1 MKNNANA
8 LWFAALVAASVASG
22 TANAAVITSPTIIYD
37 NSSTPLNKFFQVS
50 GEVGD
55 QITPPG
61 GGWTLDTVSFEYF
74 ASGLSGNEVAKF
86 RIYANDGPE
95 FVPGANRTGVPT
107 SLLYESP
114 AFTPI
119 NGNYPITITDLRPLK
134 VLLPETFTW
143 TVSISGVAGAEQF
156 GLKLYDPPTVGKSFD
171 DLWVKQGSDWA
182 LQQVP
187 GSMAN
192 LGAQFIAVPEPG
204 ALSLLGVGAL
214 ALLWRR
220 RTESR

>member
-8 LWFAALVAASVASG
+8 LWFAAIVVASVAAG

-50 GEVGD
+50 GEAGD

-74 ASGLSGNEVAKF
+74 ASGLNGNELANF
-86 RIYANDGPE
+86 RIYANDGA
-95 FVPGANRTGVPT
+95 PGLGGVTPPS

-119 NGNYPITITDLRPLK
+119 NGNYPITITDLRPLN
-134 VLLPETFTW
+134 VLLPASFTW
-143 TVSISGVAGAEQF
+143 SIAISGVSGSEQF

-171 DLWVKQGSDWA
+171 DIWVKNGADWA
-182 LQQVP
+182 LQQIP
-187 GSMAN
+187 GSVAN
-192 LGAQFIAVPEPG
+192 FGAQFIAVPEPG
-204 ALSLLGVGAL
+204 TMSLLGMGAL
-214 ALLWRR
+214 ALVWRR
-220 RTESR
+220 RNDAR